1 MTVCVSQ
8 PPQEQP
14 LYGVASGDYIPVIV
28 AGIKGRESSYRR
40 EGLLNYSF
48 SFIPVCVEN
57 SKQKHLE
64 SF

>member
-57 SKQKHLE
+57 
-64 SF
+64 